1 MSESAENP
9 LNFDK
14 LQVRL
19 VIAGAVLLVIC
30 LAAGFADRAEF
41 FRSYLIAFLFWIG
54 ITLGSL
60 ALLMVQHL
68 TGGRWALV
76 IRRILEAGSRT
87 LPLMAVAALPL
98 LAGMRTLYSWSRP
111 GQTDP
116 VVLSKQLYLNPTFF
130 VVRMILYFL
139 VWFTLAYFLNKWSRE
154 EDAGEAGLKLWMHM
168 EGLSGI
174 GLVIY
179 GLTVTFASVD
189 WVMSLEPQWYSTI
202 YGLLF
207 MVSQALTALAFATT
221 ILIWLSER
229 KPLSQV
235 VRPAQFQDLG
245 SFLLTFVMLW
255 AYMEFSQFLIIWGGN
270 LTSEIPWYLRRM
282 EGVWGNI
289 GLLLVIMSFFFPFFL
304 LLFRHVKRRTRSL
317 LIVALLIL
325 MMRLVDM
332 YWMVLPAF
340 GGGSVRLSWMN
351 VALPLGMGGLW
362 FAHFL
367 WQLQRMPILPVHDPR
382 MEEITQ
388 QAQQAVE
395 HG

>member
-14 LQVRL
+14 LQIRL

-340 GGGSVRLSWMN
+340 GGGNVRLSWMN

>member
-1 MSESAENP
+1 MNGADTNTLKFEGLP
-9 LNFDK
+9 VK
-14 LQVRL
+14 LA
-19 VIAGAVLLVIC
+19 IPGAVVVAAC
-30 LAAGFADRAEF
+30 VAAGFADWAEF
-41 FRSYLIAFLFWIG
+41 FRSYLIAYLFWLG
-54 ITLGSL
+54 VTLGSL

-76 IRRILEAGSRT
+76 IRRILEAGTRT
-87 LPLMAVAALPL
+87 LPLMAIAAVPL
-98 LAGMRTLYSWSRP
+98 LFGIKSLYSWSRP

-116 VVLSKQLYLNPTFF
+116 AVVAKLGYLNPQFF
-130 VVRMILYFL
+130 IIRMVFYFA

-154 EDAGEAGLKLWMHM
+154 EDAGQAGIPLWMRL

-179 GLTVTFASVD
+179 GFTVTFASID

-207 MVSQALTALAFATT
+207 MVSEALTALAFAVC
-221 ILIWLSER
+221 ILIWLSDR

-245 SFLLTFVMLW
+245 SFLLTFTMLW

-270 LTSEIPWYLRRM
+270 LTEEIPWYLRRM
-282 EGVWGNI
+282 EGVWGHI

-317 LIVALLIL
+317 LIVALLVL

-332 YWMVLPAF
+332 FWMVLPAF
-340 GGGSVRLSWMN
+340 GGGSVRLTWMD
-351 VALPLGMGGLW
+351 VALPLGFGGIW
-362 FAHFL
+362 FAYFL
-367 WQLQRMPILPVHDPR
+367 RQLESMPILPVHDPR
-382 MEEITQ
+382 MEEIIE
-388 QAQQAVE
+388 QAAQ

>member
-1 MSESAENP
+1 MNETAETTLKIEGLP
-9 LNFDK
+9 L
-14 LQVRL
+14 RL
-19 VIAGAVLLVIC
+19 VVAGGVLLAIC
-30 LAAGFADRAEF
+30 LAAGFADKTEF
-41 FRSYLIAFLFWIG
+41 FRAYLIAFLLWIG

-76 IRRILEAGSRT
+76 IRRILEAGTRT
-87 LPLMAVAALPL
+87 LPLMAIAALPL
-98 LAGMRTLYSWSRP
+98 VAGMKTLYSWSLP

-116 VVLSKQLYLNPTFF
+116 VILAKHGYLNPQFF
-130 VVRMILYFL
+130 IVRMVFYFA
-139 VWFTLAYFLNKWSRE
+139 VWFTLAHFLNKWSRQ
-154 EDAGEAGLKLWMHM
+154 EDAGGAGLALWMRL

-179 GLTVTFASVD
+179 GFTVTFASID

-207 MVSQALTALAFATT
+207 MVSQALTALAFSIA
-221 ILIWLSER
+221 ILVWLSGR
-229 KPLSQV
+229 KPLSDV

-255 AYMEFSQFLIIWGGN
+255 AYLEFSQFLIIWRGN
-270 LTSEIPWYLRRM
+270 LSEEIPWYIRRM
-282 EGVWGNI
+282 EGIWGSV
-289 GLLLVIMSFFFPFFL
+289 GLFLIVLSFFFPLFL
-304 LLFRHVKRRTRSL
+304 LLFRDVKRRAGSL
-317 LIVALLIL
+317 LIVALLVL
-325 MMRLVDM
+325 VMRLLDM

-340 GGGSVRLSWMN
+340 GGGKVSLTWMD
-351 VALPLGMGGLW
+351 VALPLGMGGIW
-362 FAHFL
+362 FAYFL

-382 MEEITQ
+382 MEEI
-388 QAQQAVE
+388 AAQAVE

>member
-1 MSESAENP
+1 MNESGENTLKVERVP
-9 LNFDK
+9 L
-14 LQVRL
+14 RL
-19 VIAGAVLLVIC
+19 VLAGAVLLAIC
-30 LAAGFADRAEF
+30 LAAGFANRTEF
-41 FRSYLIAFLFWIG
+41 FRAYLIAFVFWIG

-76 IRRILEAGSRT
+76 IRRILEAGTRT

-116 VVLSKQLYLNPTFF
+116 VILVKQSYLNPEFF
-130 VVRMILYFL
+130 VVRMIFYFGT
-139 VWFTLAYFLNKWSRE
+139 WFALTYFLNKWSRQ
-154 EDAGEAGLKLWMHM
+154 EDAVGAGLALWKHL

-179 GLTVTFASVD
+179 GFTVTFAGID
-189 WVMSLEPQWYSTI
+189 WVMSLEPRWYSTI

-207 MVSQALTALAFATT
+207 MVSQALTAMAFSIA
-221 ILIWLSER
+221 ILVWLSDR
-229 KPLSQV
+229 KPLAEI

-255 AYMEFSQFLIIWGGN
+255 AYLEFSQFLIIWGGN
-270 LTSEIPWYLRRM
+270 LSEEIPWYIRRM
-282 EGVWGNI
+282 QGVWGSV
-289 GLLLVIMSFFFPFFL
+289 GVLLVILSFFFPFFL
-304 LLFRHVKRRTRSL
+304 LLFRDVKRRTGSL
-317 LIVALLIL
+317 LIVALLVL
-325 MMRLVDM
+325 LMRLVDM

-340 GGGSVRLSWMN
+340 GGGNVRLTWMD
-351 VALPLGMGGLW
+351 VALPLGMGGIW
-362 FAHFL
+362 FAYFL
-367 WQLQRMPILPVHDPR
+367 WQLQRMPILPIHDPR
-382 MEEITQ
+382 MEEIT
-388 QAQQAVE
+388 AQAVE

>member
-1 MSESAENP
+1 V
-9 LNFDK
+9 K
-14 LQVRL
+14 LA
-19 VIAGAVLLVIC
+19 IPGAIVVGVC
-30 LAAGFADRAEF
+30 LAASFADKAEF
-41 FRSYLIAFLFWIG
+41 FRSYLIAFLFWLG

-76 IRRILEAGSRT
+76 IRRILEASTRT
-87 LPLMAVAALPL
+87 LPLMAVAAIPIPL
-98 LAGMRTLYSWSRP
+98 FGMQSLYIWSRP

-116 VVLSKQLYLNPTFF
+116 VVVAKLGYLNPQFF
-130 VVRMILYFL
+130 AARMVFYFA
-139 VWFTLAYFLNKWSRE
+139 VWFVLAYFLNKWSRE
-154 EDAGEAGLKLWMHM
+154 EDAGQAGIPLWMRL

-179 GLTVTFASVD
+179 GFTVTFASID

-207 MVSQALTALAFATT
+207 MVSEALTALAFAIC
-221 ILIWLSER
+221 ILIWLADR

-245 SFLLTFVMLW
+245 SFLLAFVMLW

-270 LTSEIPWYLRRM
+270 LSDEIPWYLRRM
-282 EGVWGNI
+282 EGVWGNV
-289 GLLLVIMSFFFPFFL
+289 GLVLVIMSFAFPFFL

-317 LIVALLIL
+317 LIVALLVL

-332 YWMVLPAF
+332 FWMVLPAF
-340 GGGSVRLSWMN
+340 GGGNVRLTWMD
-351 VALPLGMGGLW
+351 VALPLGLGGIW
-362 FAHFL
+362 FAYFL
-367 WQLQRMPILPVHDPR
+367 WQLGQMPILPVHDPR
-382 MEEITQ
+382 MEEIIE
-388 QAQQAVE
+388 QAAQ

>member
-14 LQVRL
+14 LQIRL